1 MILQVDGKNYRVNWI
16 HLEGTY
22 PHIGTICLITNL
34 DNDITIEGY
43 SYVSKKDSYN
53 YDKGRKV
60 SLSRALS
67 KIFPLSDDKVIN
79 SVIKDK
85 RKEFWKEYFK
95 MTHKDF
101 IDEKSVQHSENG

>member
-1 MILQVDGKNYRVNWI
+1 MKLQVDGKNYQVKWI
-16 HLEGTY
+16 HLKNKY
-22 PHIGTICLITNL
+22 PSVGTICSIINL
-34 DNDITIEGY
+34 DDDIVIEGL
-43 SYVSKKDSYN
+43 SYVSRKDSYN

-67 KIFPLSDDKVIN
+67 KLFSTKDDILVDP
-79 SVIKDK
+79 VIKDK

>member
-1 MILQVDGKNYRVNWI
+1 MKLSIDGKNYQVKWI
-16 HLEGTY
+16 HLKNYY
-22 PHIGTICLITNL
+22 PSVGTICSIINL
-34 DNDITIEGY
+34 DDGSITEGH

-67 KIFPLSDDKVIN
+67 KLFSTKDDILIN

-95 MTHKDF
+95 MTHKDY
-101 IDEKSVQHSENG
+101 IDEKYA